1 MWLIAVIPKKNRQRV
16 GKMTPPLSES
26 PLFDTHC
33 HADFDVFCQNI
44 GIDQGSAPEQSID
57 SYLKEAKQAQVEKI
71 LIPSIGQSNWSKL
84 DKIAKSNPNIYY
96 ALGFHPYF
104 LEQAAEVQ
112 FSELRQLLSS
122 KPSQCVAIG
131 ECGLDFFVDVER
143 EKQERFFIQQMELA
157 KVFELPLI
165 IHERKSYNRLI
176 ELIKQYKFTLGGVIH
191 GFSGSEQQAL
201 EWIKLGF
208 YIGVGGTITYPRA
221 QKTRTTIAKLPLEYL
236 VLETDSPDMPT
247 YGNQGNINHSK
258 YLVTILNE
266 LFLIRK
272 ETKQSVATQIW
283 QNSHRAFGIC
293 E

>member
-1 MWLIAVIPKKNRQRV
+1 
-16 GKMTPPLSES
+16 MTLQISDF

-33 HADFDVFCQNI
+33 HADFEAFE
-44 GIDQGSAPEQSID
+44 QGFAPVQSID
-57 SYLKEAKQAQVEKI
+57 GYLKEAEQAQVEKLI
-71 LIPSIGQSNWSKL
+71 IPSIGQSNWRKL
-84 DKIAKSNPNIYY
+84 DEIAQSHPNIYY

-104 LEQAAEVQ
+104 LEQAEDEQ

-122 KPSQCVAIG
+122 RTSQCVAIG
-131 ECGLDFFVDVER
+131 ECGLDFFVDVDR
-143 EKQERFFIQQMELA
+143 DKQERFFIQQMELA
-157 KVFELPLI
+157 KAFELPLI

-176 ELIKQYKFTLGGVIH
+176 ELIKQHKFTLGGVIH

-201 EWIKLGF
+201 AWIKLGF

-221 QKTRTTIAKLPLEYL
+221 QKTRTTIAKLPLECL
-236 VLETDSPDMPT
+236 VLETDAPDMPV
-247 YGNQGNINHSK
+247 YGNQGNVNHSK

-266 LFLIRK
+266 LILLRN
-272 ETKQSVATQIW
+272 ETKQSVAAQIW

>member
-1 MWLIAVIPKKNRQRV
+1 MLLIVVIPKGNKQRV
-16 GKMTPPLSES
+16 GKMTQQISDF

-33 HADFDVFCQNI
+33 HADFEAFE
-44 GIDQGSAPEQSID
+44 QGYTPDQSID

-84 DKIAKSNPNIYY
+84 DKIAKSYPNVYY

-104 LEQAAEVQ
+104 LEQANDEQ
-112 FSELRQLLSS
+112 FSDLRQLLSS
-122 KPSQCVAIG
+122 KNSQCVAIG

-157 KVFELPLI
+157 KAFELPLI

-176 ELIKQYKFTLGGVIH
+176 ELLKQHKFTFGGVIH

-201 EWIKLGF
+201 AWIKLGF

-221 QKTRTTIAKLPLEYL
+221 QKTCTTIAKLPLECL
-236 VLETDSPDMPT
+236 VLETDAPDMPT
-247 YGNQGNINHSK
+247 YGNQGNVNHSK
-258 YLVTILNE
+258 HLVTILNE
-266 LFLIRK
+266 LFLLRK
-272 ETKQSVATQIW
+272 EPEQSVAAQIW

>member
-1 MWLIAVIPKKNRQRV
+1 MAKE
-16 GKMTPPLSES
+16 LSS
-26 PLFDTHC
+26 FPLFDTHC
-33 HADFDVFCQNI
+33 HADFEAFE
-44 GIDQGSAPEQSID
+44 QGYTPDQSID

-84 DKIAKSNPNIYY
+84 DEIAQSYPNVYY

-104 LEQAAEVQ
+104 LEQANDEQ
-112 FSELRQLLSS
+112 FSEFRQLLSS
-122 KPSQCVAIG
+122 RTSQCVAIG
-131 ECGLDFFVDVER
+131 ECGLDFFVDVDW
-143 EKQERFFIQQMELA
+143 EKQTRFFIQQMELA
-157 KVFELPLI
+157 KEFELPLI

-176 ELIKQYKFTLGGVIH
+176 ELLKLHKFTFGGVIH
-191 GFSGSEQQAL
+191 GFSGSEQQAF

-221 QKTRTTIAKLPLEYL
+221 QKTRKTIAKLPLECL
-236 VLETDSPDMPT
+236 VLETDAPDMPMH
-247 YGNQGNINHSK
+247 GKQGNVNHSK

-272 ETKQSVATQIW
+272 ETKQSVAARIW
-283 QNSHRAFGIC
+283 QNSHLAFGIC

>member
-1 MWLIAVIPKKNRQRV
+1 
-16 GKMTPPLSES
+16 MTQQISDF

-33 HADFDVFCQNI
+33 HADFEAFEQNI
-44 GIDQGSAPEQSID
+44 VIDQGATPDQSID

-71 LIPSIGQSNWSKL
+71 LIPSIGQSNWRKL
-84 DKIAKSNPNIYY
+84 DKIAKSYSNVYY

-104 LEQAAEVQ
+104 LEQANDEQ
-112 FSELRQLLSS
+112 FSDLRQLLSS
-122 KPSQCVAIG
+122 KSRQCVAIG

-143 EKQERFFIQQMELA
+143 EKQERFFIQQMDLA
-157 KVFELPLI
+157 KAFELPLI

-176 ELIKQYKFTLGGVIH
+176 ELLKQHKFTFGGVIH

-201 EWIKLGF
+201 AWIKLGF

-236 VLETDSPDMPT
+236 VLETDAPDMPM
-247 YGNQGNINHSK
+247 YGNPGNVNHSK
-258 YLVTILNE
+258 HLVTILNE
-266 LFLIRK
+266 LFLLRK
-272 ETKQSVATQIW
+272 EPKQSVAAQIW

>member
-1 MWLIAVIPKKNRQRV
+1 
-16 GKMTPPLSES
+16 MTSQTNDF

-33 HADFDVFCQNI
+33 HADFEAFE
-44 GIDQGSAPEQSID
+44 QGFTPDQSID
-57 SYLKEAKQAQVEKI
+57 GYLNEAKQAQVEKL
-71 LIPSIGQSNWSKL
+71 LIPSIGQSNWKKL
-84 DKIAKSNPNIYY
+84 GNIAQSHPNVYY

-104 LEQAAEVQ
+104 LEQADEVQ
-112 FSELRQLLSS
+112 FEELRQLLAS
-122 KPSQCVAIG
+122 KTRQCVAIG

-157 KVFELPLI
+157 KAFELPLI

-176 ELIKQYKFTLGGVIH
+176 ELIKRHKFTFGGVIH

-201 EWIKLGF
+201 VWIKLGF

-236 VLETDSPDMPT
+236 VIETDAPDMPIH
-247 YGNQGNINHSK
+247 GNQGKRNHSK
-258 YLVTILNE
+258 YLTKILNE
-266 LFLIRK
+266 LVLIRK
-272 ETKQSVATQIW
+272 ETKQSVVTQIW
-283 QNSHRAFGIC
+283 HNSHRAFGIC

>member
-1 MWLIAVIPKKNRQRV
+1 
-16 GKMTPPLSES
+16 MTQKISNF

-33 HADFDVFCQNI
+33 HADFEAFE
-44 GIDQGSAPEQSID
+44 QGFTPDQSID

-84 DKIAKSNPNIYY
+84 DKIAKSYPNVYY

-104 LEQAAEVQ
+104 LEQANDEQ

-122 KPSQCVAIG
+122 RTGQCVAIG

-157 KVFELPLI
+157 KAFELPLI

-176 ELIKQYKFTLGGVIH
+176 ELIKQHKFTLGGVIH

-201 EWIKLGF
+201 AWIKLGF

-221 QKTRTTIAKLPLEYL
+221 QKTRTTIAKLPLECL
-236 VLETDSPDMPT
+236 VLETDAPDMPV
-247 YGNQGNINHSK
+247 YGNQGNVNHSK

-266 LFLIRK
+266 LILLRN
-272 ETKQSVATQIW
+272 ETKQSVAAQIW

>member
-1 MWLIAVIPKKNRQRV
+1 
-16 GKMTPPLSES
+16 MTPELSEF

-33 HADFDVFCQNI
+33 HADFDIFEQGFSLDK
-44 GIDQGSAPEQSID
+44 GIEG
-57 SYLKEAKQAQVEKI
+57 YVKEAKQAQVEKLI
-71 LIPSIGQSNWSKL
+71 IPSIGQSNWRKL
-84 DKIAKSNPNIYY
+84 GEIAQSYPNVYY

-104 LEQAAEVQ
+104 LEQANDEQ
-112 FSELRQLLSS
+112 FSELRRLLSS
-122 KPSQCVAIG
+122 KTSQCVAIG
-131 ECGLDFFVDVER
+131 ECGLDFFVDVAR

-157 KVFELPLI
+157 KAFELPLI

-176 ELIKQYKFTLGGVIH
+176 ELIKQHKFTLGGVIH

-201 EWIKLGF
+201 AWIQLGF

-221 QKTRTTIAKLPLEYL
+221 QKTRTTISKLPLDGL
-236 VLETDSPDMPT
+236 VLETDAPDMPMH
-247 YGNQGNINHSK
+247 GKQGNVNHSK

-266 LFLIRK
+266 LFLLRK
-272 ETKQSVATQIW
+272 EPKQSVAAQIW

>member
-1 MWLIAVIPKKNRQRV
+1 
-16 GKMTPPLSES
+16 MTQQISDF

-33 HADFDVFCQNI
+33 HADFEAFE
-44 GIDQGSAPEQSID
+44 QGFTPEQSID
-57 SYLKEAKQAQVEKI
+57 GYLKEAKQAQVEKL
-71 LIPSIGQSNWSKL
+71 LIPSIGKSNWKKV
-84 DKIAKSNPNIYY
+84 DKIAQSHPNVYY

-104 LEQAAEVQ
+104 LEQANDEQ
-112 FSELRQLLSS
+112 FSELRQLLAS
-122 KPSQCVAIG
+122 KNSQCVAIG

-157 KVFELPLI
+157 KAFELPLI

-176 ELIKQYKFTLGGVIH
+176 ELLKQQRFTLGGVIH

-201 EWIKLGF
+201 AWIKLGF

-236 VLETDSPDMPT
+236 VLETDAPDMPT
-247 YGNQGNINHSK
+247 YGNQGGVNHSK
-258 YLVTILNE
+258 HLVTISNA

-272 ETKQSVATQIW
+272 ESKQSIAAQVW
-283 QNSHRAFGIC
+283 KNSHLAFGIR